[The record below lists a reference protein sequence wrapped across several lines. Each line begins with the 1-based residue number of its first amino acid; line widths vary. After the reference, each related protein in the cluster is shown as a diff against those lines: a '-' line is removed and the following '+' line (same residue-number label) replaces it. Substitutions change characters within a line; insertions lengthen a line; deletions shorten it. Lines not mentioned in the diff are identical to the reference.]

1 MRRLNITPAEME
13 SVCGRMVACRAA
25 EHLGL
30 NINQFYYIAK
40 KLSLKTA
47 FVKPNQFYYIAK
59 KLSLKT
65 AFVKQDGAK
74 TKTKKM
80 QALISSGYTQRN
92 VAKILGRS
100 EESVKSRLS
109 RLRKK

>member
-1 MRRLNITPAEME
+1 MRRLNITPSEME

-25 EHLGL
+25 EYLGL

-47 FVKPNQFYYIAK
+47 FVKLRWSDDEDKI
-59 KLSLKT
+59 
-65 AFVKQDGAK
+65 
-74 TKTKKM
+74 M
-80 QALISSGYTQRN
+80 QTLISSGYTQRN

-100 EESVKSRLS
+100 EDSVKSRLS

>member
-30 NINQFYYIAK
+30 NINQFLLHSK
-40 KLSLKTA
+40 KLVIKTA
-47 FVKPNQFYYIAK
+47 FVKPRWNEDEDK
-59 KLSLKT
+59 R
-65 AFVKQDGAK
+65 
-74 TKTKKM
+74 M

>member
-1 MRRLNITPAEME
+1 MRRLNITTAEME

-25 EHLGL
+25 AHLGL

-47 FVKPNQFYYIAK
+47 FIKPRWSDDEDK
-59 KLSLKT
+59 R
-65 AFVKQDGAK
+65 
-74 TKTKKM
+74 M
-80 QALISSGYTQRN
+80 QTLISSGYTQRN

>member
-25 EHLGL
+25 ERLGL

-40 KLSLKTA
+40 KMSLKTA
-47 FVKPNQFYYIAK
+47 YVKPRWSDDEDK
-59 KLSLKT
+59 R
-65 AFVKQDGAK
+65 
-74 TKTKKM
+74 M
-80 QALISSGYTQRN
+80 QTLISSGYTQRN

>member
-25 EHLGL
+25 ERLGL

-47 FVKPNQFYYIAK
+47 FVKPRWSDDEDK
-59 KLSLKT
+59 R
-65 AFVKQDGAK
+65 
-74 TKTKKM
+74 M
-80 QALISSGYTQRN
+80 QT
-92 VAKILGRS
+92 
-100 EESVKSRLS
+100 
-109 RLRKK
+109 

>member
-13 SVCGRMVACRAA
+13 SVCGRMVAFRAA

-47 FVKPNQFYYIAK
+47 FVKPRWSDDEDK
-59 KLSLKT
+59 R
-65 AFVKQDGAK
+65 
-74 TKTKKM
+74 M
-80 QALISSGYTQRN
+80 QTLISSGYTQRN

>member
-1 MRRLNITPAEME
+1 NE
-13 SVCGRMVACRAA
+13 
-25 EHLGL
+25 
-30 NINQFYYIAK
+30 
-40 KLSLKTA
+40 
-47 FVKPNQFYYIAK
+47 
-59 KLSLKT
+59 
-65 AFVKQDGAK
+65 D
-74 TKTKKM
+74 KKM

>member
-47 FVKPNQFYYIAK
+47 FVKPRWSDDEDK
-59 KLSLKT
+59 R
-65 AFVKQDGAK
+65 
-74 TKTKKM
+74 M
-80 QALISSGYTQRN
+80 QTLISSGYTQRN
-92 VAKILGRS
+92 VAKILGRG

>member
-25 EHLGL
+25 EYLGL

-47 FVKPNQFYYIAK
+47 FVKQRWSDDEDKI
-59 KLSLKT
+59 
-65 AFVKQDGAK
+65 
-74 TKTKKM
+74 M
-80 QALISSGYTQRN
+80 QTLISSGYTQRN

>member
-47 FVKPNQFYYIAK
+47 FVKPRWSDDEDK
-59 KLSLKT
+59 KD
-65 AFVKQDGAK
+65 AGAYLIRLY
-74 TKTKKM
+74 TKKC
-80 QALISSGYTQRN
+80 SKNSR
-92 VAKILGRS
+92 AK
-100 EESVKSRLS
+100 
-109 RLRKK
+109 

>member
-30 NINQFYYIAK
+30 NINHFYYKAK

-47 FVKPNQFYYIAK
+47 FVKPRWSDDEEK
-59 KLSLKT
+59 R
-65 AFVKQDGAK
+65 
-74 TKTKKM
+74 M
-80 QALISSGYTQRN
+80 QTLISSGYTQRN
-92 VAKILGRS
+92 VAKILGRC

>member
-25 EHLGL
+25 ERLGL

-47 FVKPNQFYYIAK
+47 FVKPRWSDDEDK
-59 KLSLKT
+59 R
-65 AFVKQDGAK
+65 
-74 TKTKKM
+74 M
-80 QALISSGYTQRN
+80 QTLISSGYTQRN

>member
-1 MRRLNITPAEME
+1 MSLNRWLNEKIKYNSSGDGVSLRSHGSLPCSRTSGPKHK
-13 SVCGRMVACRAA
+13 SVLL
-25 EHLGL
+25 HS
-30 NINQFYYIAK
+30 K

-47 FVKPNQFYYIAK
+47 FVKPRWSEDEDK
-59 KLSLKT
+59 R
-65 AFVKQDGAK
+65 
-74 TKTKKM
+74 M
-80 QALISSGYTQRN
+80 QVLISSGYTQRD

>member
-25 EHLGL
+25 EYLGL

-40 KLSLKTA
+40 KLSLKTE
-47 FVKPNQFYYIAK
+47 FVKPRWSDDEDK
-59 KLSLKT
+59 R
-65 AFVKQDGAK
+65 
-74 TKTKKM
+74 M
-80 QALISSGYTQRN
+80 QTLISSGYTQRN

>member
-25 EHLGL
+25 ERLGL

-40 KLSLKTA
+40 KMSLKTA
-47 FVKPNQFYYIAK
+47 FVKPRWSDDEDK
-59 KLSLKT
+59 R
-65 AFVKQDGAK
+65 
-74 TKTKKM
+74 M
-80 QALISSGYTQRN
+80 QTLISSGYTQRN

>member
-30 NINQFYYIAK
+30 NINQFYCIAK

-47 FVKPNQFYYIAK
+47 FVKPRWSDDEDK
-59 KLSLKT
+59 R
-65 AFVKQDGAK
+65 
-74 TKTKKM
+74 M
-80 QALISSGYTQRN
+80 QTLISSGYTQRN

>member
-1 MRRLNITPAEME
+1 MRRLNITPSEME

-25 EHLGL
+25 EYLGL

-47 FVKPNQFYYIAK
+47 FVKLRWSDDEDK
-59 KLSLKT
+59 R
-65 AFVKQDGAK
+65 
-74 TKTKKM
+74 M
-80 QALISSGYTQRN
+80 QTLISSGYTQRN

-100 EESVKSRLS
+100 EDSVKSRLS

>member
-1 MRRLNITPAEME
+1 MRRLNITTAEME

-40 KLSLKTA
+40 TVIKTA
-47 FVKPNQFYYIAK
+47 FIKPRWSDDEDK
-59 KLSLKT
+59 R
-65 AFVKQDGAK
+65 
-74 TKTKKM
+74 M
-80 QALISSGYTQRN
+80 QTLISSGYTQRN

-100 EESVKSRLS
+100 EESVKAGYHVYERNNPIRTTLFG
-109 RLRKK
+109 

>member
-1 MRRLNITPAEME
+1 
-13 SVCGRMVACRAA
+13 
-25 EHLGL
+25 
-30 NINQFYYIAK
+30 
-40 KLSLKTA
+40 
-47 FVKPNQFYYIAK
+47 KPRWSEDEDK
-59 KLSLKT
+59 R
-65 AFVKQDGAK
+65 
-74 TKTKKM
+74 M

>member
-25 EHLGL
+25 EHLVL

-47 FVKPNQFYYIAK
+47 FVKPRWSDDEDK
-59 KLSLKT
+59 R
-65 AFVKQDGAK
+65 
-74 TKTKKM
+74 M
-80 QALISSGYTQRN
+80 QTLISSGYTQRN

>member
-25 EHLGL
+25 ERLGL

-47 FVKPNQFYYIAK
+47 FVKTRWSEDEDKI
-59 KLSLKT
+59 
-65 AFVKQDGAK
+65 
-74 TKTKKM
+74 M
-80 QALISSGYTQRN
+80 QTLISSGYTQRN

>member
-47 FVKPNQFYYIAK
+47 FVKPRW
-59 KLSLKT
+59 SE
-65 AFVKQDGAK
+65 
-74 TKTKKM
+74 TKTKKC
-80 QALISSGYTQRN
+80 R
-92 VAKILGRS
+92 
-100 EESVKSRLS
+100 RLS
-109 RLRKK
+109 HQAIHKEM

>member
-1 MRRLNITPAEME
+1 MRRLNITPSEME

-25 EHLGL
+25 EYLGL

-47 FVKPNQFYYIAK
+47 FVKLRWSDDEDK
-59 KLSLKT
+59 R
-65 AFVKQDGAK
+65 
-74 TKTKKM
+74 M
-80 QALISSGYTQRN
+80 QTLISSGYTQRN

>member
-1 MRRLNITPAEME
+1 
-13 SVCGRMVACRAA
+13 
-25 EHLGL
+25 
-30 NINQFYYIAK
+30 K

-47 FVKPNQFYYIAK
+47 FVKPRWSDDEDK
-59 KLSLKT
+59 R
-65 AFVKQDGAK
+65 
-74 TKTKKM
+74 M
-80 QALISSGYTQRN
+80 QTLISSGYTQRN

>member
-40 KLSLKTA
+40 KLSLKRHS
-47 FVKPNQFYYIAK
+47 
-59 KLSLKT
+59 LS
-65 AFVKQDGAK
+65 QDGAT
-74 TKTKKM
+74 TKTKEC
-80 QALISSGYTQRN
+80 R
-92 VAKILGRS
+92 
-100 EESVKSRLS
+100 RLS
-109 RLRKK
+109 HQAIHKEM

>member
-25 EHLGL
+25 ENLGL

-47 FVKPNQFYYIAK
+47 FVKPRWSEDEDK
-59 KLSLKT
+59 R
-65 AFVKQDGAK
+65 
-74 TKTKKM
+74 M